1 MLDECVSDGNTHIP
15 ESEYGLWISQAVD
28 FYLLIFGVSGK
39 SGFGFGSLRT
49 EPF

>member
-1 MLDECVSDGNTHIP
+1 MLGKCVSNGNANIL
-15 ESEYGLWISQAVD
+15 ESEHGLSVSQAVN
-28 FYLLIFGVSGK
+28 FYRFAFGVSGK